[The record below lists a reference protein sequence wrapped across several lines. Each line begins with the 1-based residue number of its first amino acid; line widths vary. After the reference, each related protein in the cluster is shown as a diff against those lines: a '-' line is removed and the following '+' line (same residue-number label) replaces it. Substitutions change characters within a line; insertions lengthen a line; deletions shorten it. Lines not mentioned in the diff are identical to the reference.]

1 MNADQVQVLNF
12 QNQRVFAMLSRDI
25 LCLLEDIKVVH
36 DINFN
41 KLKNNLPE
49 ECTAVVDIS
58 NYLDEASFSHLRKRV
73 LDKINAAKRDLDF
86 SVNDTF

>member
-12 QNQRVFAMLSRDI
+12 QNQRIFAMLSRDI
-25 LCLLEDIKVVH
+25 LCLFEDLKVVH

-49 ECTAVVDIS
+49 ECAAVVDIS
-58 NYLDEASFSHLRKRV
+58 NYLDEASFLHLRKRI

-86 SVNDTF
+86 SVNDNF